1 MPLPDPLIIGT
12 RGSPLAL
19 TQTGMVRD
27 ALAARHPGVVIE
39 TSRISTRGDRVQDRP
54 LADIGGKALFIAE
67 IEAELRSGLI
77 HLAVHSG
84 KDMPS
89 DMPDDML
96 IAAFL
101 PRADPRDV
109 LVSSVATT
117 LDALPSGARVGTS
130 SPRRAAQLRARRQ
143 DLEILDIRGNVDTR
157 LGKLDAGS
165 FDALILAAA
174 GLIRLGLSHRIAG
187 YIPADEMIPCA
198 AQGAIAIEVAVGN
211 DDVLRAVSALN
222 HESTAR
228 AVIAERAFL
237 AAVGGSCDTPLG
249 AHAYLEG
256 DDLILHA
263 VIASASGQ
271 CVHGKR
277 RGHASMATALGE
289 ALAEQLMANGGAE
302 LLNGVSGTA

>member
-1 MPLPDPLIIGT
+1 MPLPNPLVIGT

-19 TQTGMVRD
+19 AQTGMVRD
-27 ALAARHPGVVIE
+27 ALGARHPGVVIE
-39 TSRISTRGDRVQDRP
+39 TTRISTRGDRVQDRP

-67 IEAELRSGLI
+67 IEAELRSGQI

-89 DMPDDML
+89 GMPDDMR

-109 LVSSVATT
+109 LVSHVATT

-130 SPRRAAQLRARRQ
+130 SPRRAAQLRARRH

-157 LGKLDAGS
+157 LGKLDAGN
-165 FDALILAAA
+165 FDAIILAAA
-174 GLIRLGLSHRIAG
+174 GLIRLGLSHRITG
-187 YIPADEMIPCA
+187 FIPTDEMIPCA

-222 HESTAR
+222 HEPTAQ

-249 AHAYLEG
+249 AHAHLEG
-256 DDLILHA
+256 EDVVLHA
-263 VIASASGQ
+263 VIASSSGQ
-271 CVHGKR
+271 CIYGKR
-277 RGHASMATALGE
+277 RDHASMATALGE
-289 ALAEQLMANGGAE
+289 ALAEHLLANGGAE
-302 LLNGVSGTA
+302 LLHGVPGTP